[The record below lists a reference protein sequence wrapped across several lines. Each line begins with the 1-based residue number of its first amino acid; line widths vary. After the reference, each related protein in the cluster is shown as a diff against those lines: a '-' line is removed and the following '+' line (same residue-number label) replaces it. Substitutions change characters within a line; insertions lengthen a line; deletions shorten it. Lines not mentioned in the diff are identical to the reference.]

1 MCTSKIQNRRFN
13 AAALLRGI
21 LIAAF
26 LLCSRAGLCQNSSL
40 STNGIEWLT
49 LGTINAEVGVP
60 VSRHVS
66 VHLGGAYNPFSFG
79 KSSSPVF
86 FRRAEIQVKG
96 RFWPWFVNSGWYLLG
111 GADWCKFSFGGI
123 TSKSSYEGYAYG
135 VKAGGGYALLLT
147 KRLNLEMGAGLFLG
161 LADYTKYQC
170 TRCGDPVLKRKKFI
184 VSPADIV
191 LGVSFLF

>member
-1 MCTSKIQNRRFN
+1 MCTGKIHNKSAV
-13 AAALLRGI
+13 AAGLLRVFLMAAI
-21 LIAAF
+21 LF
-26 LLCSRAGLCQNSSL
+26 CSKAGFCQNSSL

-49 LGTINAEVGVP
+49 LGTINAQVGVP
-60 VSRHVS
+60 VARHVS
-66 VHLGGAYNPFSFG
+66 VHLQASYNPFSFG

-86 FRRAEIQVKG
+86 FRRAEIQLNG
-96 RFWPWFVNSGWYLLG
+96 RYWPWFVNSGWYLYG
-111 GADWCKFSFGGI
+111 GADWCKFSYGGI

-135 VKAGGGYALLLT
+135 LKAGGGYALLLT

-184 VSPADIV
+184 VSPADFV